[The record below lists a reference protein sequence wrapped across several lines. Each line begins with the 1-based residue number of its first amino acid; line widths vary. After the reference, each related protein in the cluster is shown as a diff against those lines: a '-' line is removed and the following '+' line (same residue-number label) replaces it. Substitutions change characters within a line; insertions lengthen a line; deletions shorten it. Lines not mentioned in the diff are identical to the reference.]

1 MLNTHKLIYILP
13 DLTYVAELLPTKK
26 EHTFSVQAF
35 RQINGEFMDDNDL
48 IADNIDKLVSKIEP
62 EEYHLVLP
70 DFLFTNTIVEVA
82 DTNENKVNQLLKEN
96 ILPKL
101 GLTKATHDIAT
112 SVLTQYNQKSKVQIS
127 ALEKSVLN
135 PFRLKA
141 IDKGI
146 KIAAVSPLSWT
157 IKSMIS
163 LEPSISVIQIGS
175 YLYLA
180 EHYIGVDQTISFNIE
195 ETENIAET
203 IKTLKGSEPSIQTVY
218 LLTNQLVE
226 NKLKENLSQ
235 TLPLQQLSTYAEAE
249 KDLPSYVRQIIE
261 TSMKTLSIPD
271 FPVPKFPLGKENVE
285 AAKVAEEETTE
296 TAAEP
301 PVRKHEVKEIEAEKP
316 IEKPV
321 EKPAEKIITE
331 KDLPKPKQPEPIV
344 PPPVVAEITTEPFK
358 LLSDEIN
365 HEANAGKVEKVEK
378 TEEKIASPVKELVEI
393 EAVALIKKPLSTEVK
408 ETEIKKTE
416 IKEPDL
422 KQFSAQGTTAE
433 TVVEPTKKIIKNTTD
448 TSHMLKMVFLSVAV
462 LCLTVAVG
470 VGLGLGYLTFFASK
484 NQPIAESP
492 VVLASPSPVPSP
504 IPSPSPVV
512 NIDKTKP
519 ILVVNATTTAGKA
532 GKIKKALTDA
542 GFTSV
547 DTGNAKGEYQGGN
560 FILMKAEDSSVTK
573 ELSTDSS
580 LTLTFS
586 NKIAVEDPKE
596 KYQAVIVLA
605 E

>member
-48 IADNIDKLVSKIEP
+48 IPDNIDKLISKIDP
-62 EEYHLVLP
+62 EEYHLILP

-82 DTNENKVNQLLKEN
+82 DTNENKVHQLLKEN
-96 ILPKL
+96 VLPEL

-112 SVLTQYNQKSKVQIS
+112 SILNQYNQKSKVQIS

-141 IDKGI
+141 IDRGI
-146 KIAAVSPLSWT
+146 KIVAVSPLSWT
-157 IKSMIS
+157 IKAMIS

-235 TLPLQQLSTYAEAE
+235 TLPLQQLSTFAEEE

-271 FPVPKFPLGKENVE
+271 FPVPKFPLGKENPESADKVE
-285 AAKVAEEETTE
+285 VDKTKTE
-296 TAAEP
+296 TNAE
-301 PVRKHEVKEIEAEKP
+301 
-316 IEKPV
+316 EKPV
-321 EKPAEKIITE
+321 MKTEPIDQAEEKTE
-331 KDLPKPKQPEPIV
+331 LPKPQ
-344 PPPVVAEITTEPFK
+344 PPPEKSEPEKTEPTPAPKTIPEITAQPFK
-358 LLSDEIN
+358 LLTEEVSS
-365 HEANAGKVEKVEK
+365 VK
-378 TEEKIASPVKELVEI
+378 TEA
-393 EAVALIKKPLSTEVK
+393 K
-408 ETEIKKTE
+408 ETLEIKPVVTE
-416 IKEPDL
+416 TQPADSAPAPEPDL
-422 KQFSAQGTTAE
+422 KQFSAQGTTTTLVTE
-433 TVVEPTKKIIKNTTD
+433 HTKKVIKNTTD
-448 TSHMLKMVFLSVAV
+448 TSHMLKMVFLSMAV

-470 VGLGLGYLTFFASK
+470 VGLGLGYLTFFA
-484 NQPIAESP
+484 NQDQPVPESP
-492 VVLASPSPVPSP
+492 VVLASPSLVPS
-504 IPSPSPVV
+504 PSPSPVST
-512 NIDKTKP
+512 IDKTKP
-519 ILVVNATTTAGKA
+519 VLVVNATTIAGKA
-532 GKIKKALTDA
+532 GKIKKALTAA
-542 GFTSV
+542 GFATV
-547 DTGNAKGEYQGGN
+547 ETGNAKGEYKTGS
-560 FILMKAEDSSVTK
+560 FVLMPSENSALTQ
-573 ELSTDSS
+573 ELSTASG
-580 LTLTFS
+580 LTLTYS
-586 NKIAVEDPKE
+586 NKVGVEDPKE